1 MENRVRAYWTSD
13 RSLNVLLWLLCITI
27 FGVIPTLALGPL
39 PGWEHETLT
48 AFFSLVM
55 ISVVL
60 SAWTEKRS
68 RRLILAAAM
77 LPLLLLWL
85 ELFYKAPLFT
95 MISGGIRLGMV
106 AVFAAVLLGRVLA
119 EGPVTSERLKG
130 AIAVYLLVG
139 VIWEEAYRV
148 VSIAAP
154 GALSV
159 GAHDVNSLK
168 YTAELLYFSF
178 STLTTNGYGDIVPV
192 NPIARALANAEAITG
207 QMYVVL
213 LIGRLLSMHLAEQ
226 GQAAA
231 KRRAEREG

>member
-1 MENRVRAYWTSD
+1 MENRVRAFWTSD

-27 FGVIPTLALGPL
+27 FGVIPVLGLGPL

-55 ISVVL
+55 ISAVL
-60 SAWTEKRS
+60 SAWSEKHT
-68 RRLILAAAM
+68 RRLILVAAL
-77 LPLLLLWL
+77 LPLSLLWL
-85 ELFYKAPLFT
+85 ELLYKEPWFT
-95 MISGGIRLGMV
+95 MASGSIRLAMV

-119 EGPVTSERLKG
+119 EGPVTGARLKG
-130 AIAVYLLVG
+130 AIAVYLLIG

-159 GAHDVNSLK
+159 AAKDVNSVK

-178 STLTTNGYGDIVPV
+178 STLTTAGYGDIVPV

-207 QMYVVL
+207 QMYIVL
-213 LIGRLLSMHLAEQ
+213 LIGRLLSLHLAQE
-226 GQAAA
+226 GERKRAA
-231 KRRAEREG
+231 KE

>member
-1 MENRVRAYWTSD
+1 MQNRVRAFWTSD
-13 RSLNVLLWLLCITI
+13 RSLDILLWLLCITI
-27 FGVIPTLALGPL
+27 FLVIPVLGLGPL

-48 AFFSLVM
+48 GFFSLVM
-55 ISVVL
+55 ISAVL
-60 SAWTEKRS
+60 SAWGEKRA
-68 RRLILAAAM
+68 RRLILAVLV
-77 LPLLLLWL
+77 LPLILLWL
-85 ELFYKAPLFT
+85 ELVYKAPLFT
-95 MISGGIRLGMV
+95 MISGSVRLVMV

-119 EGPVTSERLKG
+119 EGPVTAARLKG
-130 AIAVYLLVG
+130 AIAVYLLIG

-159 GAHDVNSLK
+159 SAHDVNSVK

-178 STLTTNGYGDIVPV
+178 STLTTMGYGDIVPI
-192 NPIARALANAEAITG
+192 NPIARSLANAEAITG

-213 LIGRLLSMHLAEQ
+213 LIGRLLSLHLAEE
-226 GQAAA
+226 GVAAA